1 MICPTCKGDMI
12 ALEYSEIEL
21 DYCTDCRGVWF
32 DAGELELLLESAGPD
47 SPQPFLDDVFKS
59 PEANSVE
66 KKRRCPI
73 HGRRMKKVAIGKAG
87 ELVVDICQEED
98 GLWFD
103 GGEVVDLVRQLGGE
117 PLGEQ
122 DSQQRVISYLGEV
135 FKAQGWATKDRQR

>member
-1 MICPTCKGDMI
+1 MICPTCKKDMI
-12 ALEYSEIEL
+12 VLEYSEIEL

-32 DAGELELLLESAGPD
+32 DAGELELLLESAGLD

-59 PEANSVE
+59 PEASSSE

-87 ELVVDICQEED
+87 ELVVDICPEED

-103 GGEVVDLVRQLGGE
+103 GGEVIHLIRLLDRK
-117 PLGEQ
+117 P
-122 DSQQRVISYLGEV
+122 SQKSDVQQEVINFLGEV
-135 FKAQGWATKDRQR
+135 FKIEE